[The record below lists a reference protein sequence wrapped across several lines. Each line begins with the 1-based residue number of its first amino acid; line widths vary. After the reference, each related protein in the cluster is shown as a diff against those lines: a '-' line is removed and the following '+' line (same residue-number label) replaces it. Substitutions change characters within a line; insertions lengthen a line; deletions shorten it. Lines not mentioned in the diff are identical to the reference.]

1 MFENI
6 DSKSN
11 STAGGGEICQ
21 YALLISTD
29 VETKFIDNC
38 FYKLFIHP
46 YNMGSISVKVYSTYP
61 IGMRAFEPII
71 SLRIIFIYH
80 IGF

>member
-11 STAGGGEICQ
+11 PVPTAVGRGEIFQ
-21 YALLISTD
+21 YVLLFSTD
-29 VETKFIDNC
+29 VETKVIDNC

-46 YNMGSISVKVYSTYP
+46 YNMGPISVK
-61 IGMRAFEPII
+61 
-71 SLRIIFIYH
+71 L
-80 IGF
+80 